1 MKQHRYL
8 ITVKHLADANGQ
20 PSAYDKPMQFEVG
33 NHDDVFAVV
42 ERVKRRGDFDDTTTA
57 AFAVGLK
64 LFSEV
69 MIENRGN
76 LLFEEFS
83 PHFFEFMKKLKK
95 GIPPD

>member
-42 ERVKRRGDFDDTTTA
+42 ERIKWRGEFDDTTTA